1 MVCDGHLVACTA
13 RAADATDGVL
23 RRSALGIESGRDA
36 EPARTAAP
44 ADALGKDA
52 VGIAVPSDDRA
63 EICDIDD
70 AAIPSCRTVA
80 AADGVLRLT
89 DVGRDAQAACEA
101 ARAAAPADALGEHA
115 DGALARRHDSGTGSN
130 RDFHGIALAA
140 AAA

>member
-1 MVCDGHLVACTA
+1 MVYHGHLVADTA
-13 RAADATDGVL
+13 RAAAATDGVL
-23 RRSALGIESGRDA
+23 RRRAVGTESGRDA

-52 VGIAVPSDDRA
+52 VGIAVQSDDRS

-89 DVGRDAQAACEA
+89 VVGRDAQATCEA

-115 DGALARRHDSGTGSN
+115 DCALARRHDSGTSS
-130 RDFHGIALAA
+130 
-140 AAA
+140 